1 MALDVYFPQDICRAL
16 LAAEQASN
24 ATWMATGGKEDDF
37 ARGYRQGYLAA
48 LTTIALAFGLLRP
61 DGGHESEWQPACL
74 AETALRHGKNGQ
86 SR

>member
-24 ATWMATGGKEDDF
+24 ATWLATGGKEDDF
-37 ARGYRQGYLAA
+37 AQGYREGYLAA

-74 AETALRHGKNGQ
+74 AETALRHGKNGH
-86 SR
+86 SW